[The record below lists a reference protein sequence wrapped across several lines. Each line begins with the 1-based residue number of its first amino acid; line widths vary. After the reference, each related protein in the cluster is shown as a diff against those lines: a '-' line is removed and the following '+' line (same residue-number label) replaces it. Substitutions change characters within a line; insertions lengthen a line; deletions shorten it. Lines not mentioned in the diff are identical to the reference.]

1 MLGPSASAMNT
12 FSKVGMGIGVLK
24 TPLSLV
30 AKNRPSPD
38 LPIRT
43 MGLPEAS
50 SARRGQRLPNSS
62 PATGMGS
69 AKSHVIWAEA
79 WMDAQDMDKA
89 KSVKKTLETSVLD
102 DVMSAR

>member
-43 MGLPEAS
+43 MGCLS
-50 SARRGQRLPNSS
+50 VQRQARAPVAEFFAGDR
-62 PATGMGS
+62 MGS

-79 WMDAQDMDKA
+79 WLDAHDMDKA
-89 KSVKKTLETSVLD
+89 KSVKKMLETSVLD
-102 DVMSAR
+102 GVMSAR